1 MTRPFFARIFLV
13 LSLFAIT
20 ILASHA
26 QNRTFTWERWD
37 VVIDNI
43 NTSQNSFRVTEIYR
57 VRFTGTFTFGNADIP
72 KSRVSSFEDIAV
84 YVDGEPLNETC
95 PVAPGTFCTIDS
107 EDLLSVE
114 YSFRQPV
121 SDRTVDIRLEYAVNG
136 GLRSYIGGDQIYWM
150 AVTDDHAAPI
160 ESSAVVVNLPSDAIP
175 RTGVDPIAT
184 YGVDAEIALC
194 TTLGTCAG
202 VDTTQYIDSVDGAV
216 VVARSLRALAVNEPL
231 EIRVQYPHNP
241 QMPAPIWQ
249 AAFDEARR
257 LEESTPPATC
267 DMANLAQQ
275 QQVFAQLL
283 TLDFERTPELSLA
296 NLYRLGAMYQQL
308 ALGCGYLPSDSEINA
323 QILLTL
329 SITDVGTII
338 AANAVGGDVDAILAE
353 LETVIGDSFRGN
365 LLYNG
370 MEPSLDGSPLGC
382 AGCHEGAAAPL
393 TEGTFTRV
401 DEQRL
406 LLPQFADY
414 TVERY
419 LVESIVHPELY
430 VVEGYAPGLM
440 PTFYGQRLDIQD
452 MADIL
457 AYLLSQ
463 DQAIE

>member
-1 MTRPFFARIFLV
+1 MTRPFFARIFLA
-13 LSLFAIT
+13 LFV
-20 ILASHA
+20 
-26 QNRTFTWERWD
+26 F
-37 VVIDNI
+37 
-43 NTSQNSFRVTEIYR
+43 
-57 VRFTGTFTFGNADIP
+57 
-72 KSRVSSFEDIAV
+72 
-84 YVDGEPLNETC
+84 
-95 PVAPGTFCTIDS
+95 
-107 EDLLSVE
+107 
-114 YSFRQPV
+114 
-121 SDRTVDIRLEYAVNG
+121 
-136 GLRSYIGGDQIYWM
+136 
-150 AVTDDHAAPI
+150 
-160 ESSAVVVNLPSDAIP
+160 
-175 RTGVDPIAT
+175 
-184 YGVDAEIALC
+184 
-194 TTLGTCAG
+194 
-202 VDTTQYIDSVDGAV
+202 
-216 VVARSLRALAVNEPL
+216 ALALPL
-231 EIRVQYPHNP
+231 TAQ
-241 QMPAPIWQ
+241 QDA
-249 AAFDEARR
+249 
-257 LEESTPPATC
+257 PPAAC
-267 DMANLAQQ
+267 DLANLAQQ

-283 TLDFERTPELSLA
+283 TLDFERSPELSLA

-393 TEGTFTRV
+393 TEGTFTRA

-430 VVEGYAPGLM
+430 IVEGYAPGLM

>member
-1 MTRPFFARIFLV
+1 MTRPFFARIFLA
-13 LSLFAIT
+13 LFV
-20 ILASHA
+20 
-26 QNRTFTWERWD
+26 F
-37 VVIDNI
+37 
-43 NTSQNSFRVTEIYR
+43 
-57 VRFTGTFTFGNADIP
+57 
-72 KSRVSSFEDIAV
+72 
-84 YVDGEPLNETC
+84 
-95 PVAPGTFCTIDS
+95 
-107 EDLLSVE
+107 
-114 YSFRQPV
+114 
-121 SDRTVDIRLEYAVNG
+121 
-136 GLRSYIGGDQIYWM
+136 
-150 AVTDDHAAPI
+150 
-160 ESSAVVVNLPSDAIP
+160 
-175 RTGVDPIAT
+175 
-184 YGVDAEIALC
+184 
-194 TTLGTCAG
+194 
-202 VDTTQYIDSVDGAV
+202 
-216 VVARSLRALAVNEPL
+216 ALALPL
-231 EIRVQYPHNP
+231 TAQ
-241 QMPAPIWQ
+241 QDAPPT
-249 AAFDEARR
+249 A
-257 LEESTPPATC
+257 C
-267 DMANLAQQ
+267 DLANLAQQ

-283 TLDFERTPELSLA
+283 TLDFERSPELSLA

-393 TEGTFTRV
+393 TEGTFTRA

-430 VVEGYAPGLM
+430 IVEGYAPGLM